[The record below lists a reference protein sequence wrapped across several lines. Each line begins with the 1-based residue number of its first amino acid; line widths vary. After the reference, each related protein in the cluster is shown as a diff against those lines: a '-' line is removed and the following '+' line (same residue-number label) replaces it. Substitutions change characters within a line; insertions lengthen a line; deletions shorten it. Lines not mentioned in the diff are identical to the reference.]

1 MAKAPEID
9 VIAPRE
15 NPQLFGFEA
24 AQQSFVADFESGK
37 LHHAYLITGPKGIGK
52 ATFAYRMARYVLGH
66 GALKA
71 QLADAGPSLF
81 GDALPAAPVAAKP
94 ELDMD
99 PQSPLFRRIANGS
112 HTDLLSLAPAY
123 DAKKGTEKA
132 SISIEE
138 SRKVPTFLSMTPAE
152 GDWRVVVIDA
162 IDQLTNQAANA
173 LLKILE
179 EPPANALLLL
189 VCHEPG
195 SILPTIKSRCRQFAL
210 QPPSRNAFEQTLQ
223 TVSPSIDITDYPAL
237 YALSY
242 GSPGL
247 AITLTKH
254 HTVPLYGG
262 WLKALQP
269 TASDEVRERFVNE
282 AGNVKSPE
290 AWAMLLH
297 TWAVAMHR
305 LSLFPHHDQNLI
317 VPREAEQLQSIAEVV
332 PFMVRQRWLA
342 AARYL
347 VSVTDTYNLDKHY
360 TIRLML
366 DPERV
371 TAQFPAAA

>member
-1 MAKAPEID
+1 MAKAPEME

-15 NPQLFGFEA
+15 NPNLFGHEVA
-24 AQQSFVADFESGK
+24 EQKFVADFEAGK

-52 ATFAYRMARYVLGH
+52 ATFAYRMARYVLAH

-71 QLADAGPSLF
+71 QAVEQGPSLF
-81 GDALPAAPVAAKP
+81 GDALPAAEPAKP
-94 ELDMD
+94 ELNMSPED
-99 PQSPLFRRIANGS
+99 PLFRRIATGS
-112 HTDLLSLAPAY
+112 HTDLLALAPAY
-123 DAKKGTEKA
+123 DAKKGAEKA
-132 SISIEE
+132 TISIEE
-138 SRKVPTFLSMTPAE
+138 SRKVPNFLSMTPAE

-162 IDQLTNQAANA
+162 VDQLTNQAANA

-195 SILPTIKSRCRQFAL
+195 AILPTIKSRCRQFAL
-210 QPPSRNAFEQTLQ
+210 QPPSRQAFEQTLQ
-223 TVSPSIDITDYPAL
+223 TVAPLIDVTDYPAL

-247 AITLTKH
+247 AVTLTKH
-254 HTVPLYGG
+254 RTVPMYGG

-269 TASDEVRERFVNE
+269 TANDDVRESFVDE
-282 AGNVKSPE
+282 ASSVKSPE

-297 TWAVAMHR
+297 TWEVAMHR
-305 LSLFPHHDQNLI
+305 LSLFPHHDQSQI
-317 VPREAEQLQSIAEVV
+317 VPRESEQLQAIAEAV
-332 PFMVRQRWLA
+332 PFAARQRWLA
-342 AARYL
+342 AARNL
-347 VSVTDTYNLDKHY
+347 ITATDTFNLDKHY

-366 DPERV
+366 DPERI

>member
-1 MAKAPEID
+1 MAKAPEINI
-9 VIAPRE
+9 IAPRE
-15 NPQLFGFEA
+15 NPHLFGFEA
-24 AQQSFVADFESGK
+24 AQQSFVADFAAGK
-37 LHHAYLITGPKGIGK
+37 LHHAYLISGPKGIGK

-66 GALKA
+66 GALKV
-71 QLADAGPSLF
+71 QTMDAGPSLF
-81 GDALPAAPVAAKP
+81 GDALPAAPAANP

-112 HTDLLSLAPAY
+112 HTDLLALAPAY
-123 DAKKGTEKA
+123 DAKKGAEKA
-132 SISIEE
+132 SISIDE
-138 SRKVPTFLSMTPAE
+138 SRRVPTFLSMTPAE

-210 QPPSRNAFEQTLQ
+210 PPPARAAFEQTLQ
-223 TVSPSIDITDYPAL
+223 TVAPSIDITDYPAL

-254 HTVPLYGG
+254 RTVPLYAG

-269 TASDEVRERFVNE
+269 TANDEVRERFVNE
-282 AGNVKSPE
+282 ASSIKSPE

-297 TWAVAMHR
+297 TWEVAMHR
-305 LSLFPHHDQNLI
+305 LTLFPHHDQNPI
-317 VPREAEQLQSIAEVV
+317 IPRESEQLQAIAQAV
-332 PFMVRQRWLA
+332 PFATRQRWLA

-371 TAQFPAAA
+371 STQFAAAA

>member
-1 MAKAPEID
+1 MAKAPELETIP
-9 VIAPRE
+9 PRE
-15 NPQLFGFEA
+15 NPHLFGHEA
-24 AQQSFVADFESGK
+24 AEQKFVGDFESGK

-52 ATFAYRMARYVLGH
+52 ATFAYRMARYVLAH

-71 QLADAGPSLF
+71 QAVEQGPSLF
-81 GDALPAAPVAAKP
+81 GDVLPAIPVARP

-99 PQSPLFRRIANGS
+99 AASPLFRRIATGS
-112 HTDLLSLAPAY
+112 HTDLLALAPAY
-123 DAKKGTEKA
+123 DSKKGAEKA
-132 SISIEE
+132 TISIDE

-152 GDWRVVVIDA
+152 GDWRVVIIDA
-162 IDQLTNQAANA
+162 VDQLTNQAANA

-179 EPPANALLLL
+179 EPPANALLML

-210 QPPSRNAFEQTLQ
+210 QPPTRAAFEQTLQ
-223 TVSPSIDITDYPAL
+223 TVAPSIDITDYPAL

-254 HTVPLYGG
+254 RTVPLYAG

-269 TASDEVRERFVNE
+269 TANDDARESFVKE
-282 AGNVKSPE
+282 ASNVKSPE

-297 TWAVAMHR
+297 TWETAMHR
-305 LSLFPHHDQNLI
+305 LSLFPHHDQNQI
-317 VPREAEQLQSIAEVV
+317 VPRESEQLQSIAEVV
-332 PFMVRQRWLA
+332 PFAVRQRWLA
-342 AARYL
+342 SARHL
-347 VSVTDTYNLDKHY
+347 IMLTDTYNLDKHY